1 MRRVISLLLCA
12 VVLLLSLAGCGGC
25 GSRAPEL
32 EEIYDRV
39 VELVEA
45 SYRLNTAFYGAGLP
59 VYDKSSPVYN
69 ELYGNLSSTYQKE
82 YSVVDVRCGILSV
95 DMLKAEA
102 EKVYSPE
109 VLERQIYPAAFD
121 GLVASIGGVAS
132 IASARYQEDADY
144 LYCIDSARDEARE
157 VLIFDY
163 STMQI
168 IRPSNAQRVLLT
180 MDAWEIGKPDAVFS
194 YRLTIVN
201 VDGVWL
207 LDKVT
212 V

>member
-1 MRRVISLLLCA
+1 MRRAVSLLLCA

-25 GSRAPEL
+25 SSRAPEL

-59 VYDKSSPVYN
+59 VYDKDAAVYE
-69 ELYGNLSSTYQKE
+69 ELYSNLSSAYQTE
-82 YSVVDVRCGILSV
+82 YSIVDVRCGILSV

-102 EKVYSPE
+102 EKVYSPD
-109 VLERQIYPAAFD
+109 VLEKQIYPAVFD

-132 IASARYQEDADY
+132 VAAARYQEDADY

-157 VLIFDY
+157 ALIFDY
-163 STMQI
+163 ATMQI
-168 IRPSNAQRVLLT
+168 IRPSNAERVLLT
-180 MDAWEIGKPDAVFS
+180 MDAWEIGKPETVFS